1 MSDVK
6 LPPIGE
12 AVAVPAPAKVE
23 EATAPPVILPEA
35 KDAVDAPPAAEDAV
49 DAPAA
54 KDAVAA
60 PKKVHFEDPKP
71 AEKKKPVV
79 VRTKEERNESFKF
92 IMGYAKRECCSIIIG
107 LIFLVGGSL
116 SDLAIPYFI
125 G

>member
-35 KDAVDAPPAAEDAV
+35 KDAVAAPAAE
-49 DAPAA
+49 
-54 KDAVAA
+54 DAVAA